1 MMIILLGT
9 RTIYYLVFRF
19 SDLKYESGRQIN
31 NKELIFIYFEE
42 ILFNVVVFYQ
52 MALKDT

>member
-19 SDLKYESGRQIN
+19 SDMKYESGRQIN